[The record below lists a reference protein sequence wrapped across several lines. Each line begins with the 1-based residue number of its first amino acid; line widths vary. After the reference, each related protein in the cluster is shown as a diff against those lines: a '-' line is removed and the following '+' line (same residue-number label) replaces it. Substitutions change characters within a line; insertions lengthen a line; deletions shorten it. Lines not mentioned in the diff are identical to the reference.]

1 MWGLSRNNKDRQIK
15 GVTSAITPFVVDT
28 LAKLVPE
35 DLEEASN
42 KRRYAIYYIYGAV
55 LYLAE
60 YDDLGKDSKAVLV
73 TSILGEHMAVGQAV
87 IDKLPVTEDHA
98 DAVRETQFMIEG
110 ASALR
115 NWLTTGEREKN
126 AAYLK
131 ELLDNADCM
140 GVGSETD
147 H

>member
-1 MWGLSRNNKDRQIK
+1 MWGSSKKQDRQIE
-15 GVTSAITPFVVDT
+15 GVTSAIRPFVVDT
-28 LAKLVPE
+28 LARLGPE
-35 DLEEASN
+35 DLEEASI
-42 KRRYAIYYIYGAV
+42 KRRYSIYYMYGAV

-60 YDDLGKDSKAVLV
+60 YDGLGKDAKAVLV
-73 TSILGEHMAVGQAV
+73 TSILGEHMSVDQAA

-98 DAVRETQFMIEG
+98 DGVRETQFMIEG

-131 ELLDNADCM
+131 ELLDNPDCIS
-140 GVGSETD
+140 GESQTE

>member
-1 MWGLSRNNKDRQIK
+1 MWGKSKNEDRQIK
-15 GVTSAITPFVVDT
+15 GVTGAITPFVADT
-28 LAKLVPE
+28 LALLSPE
-35 DLEEASN
+35 DLEEASI
-42 KRRYAIYYIYGAV
+42 KRRYAIYYMYGAV

-60 YDDLGKDSKAVLV
+60 YDGLGKDSKAVLV
-73 TSILGEHMAVGQAV
+73 TNILGEQMSVDQAV

-98 DAVRETQFMIEG
+98 DGVRETQFMIEG

-131 ELLDNADCM
+131 ELLDNPDCIT
-140 GVGSETD
+140 GEIETE

>member
-1 MWGLSRNNKDRQIK
+1 MWGISKNKDRQIK
-15 GVTSAITPFVVDT
+15 GVTSAVTPFVTDT
-28 LAKLVPE
+28 LARLGPE
-35 DLEEASN
+35 DLEEASS

-73 TSILGEHMAVGQAV
+73 TNILGEHMSVDQAA

-131 ELLDNADCM
+131 ELLDNPDCIT
-140 GVGSETD
+140 GENETE

>member
-1 MWGLSRNNKDRQIK
+1 MWGKSKNEDRQIK
-15 GVTSAITPFVVDT
+15 GVTGAITPFVADT
-28 LAKLVPE
+28 LARLGPE
-35 DLEEASN
+35 DLEEASI
-42 KRRYAIYYIYGAV
+42 KRRYAIYYMYGAV

-60 YDDLGKDSKAVLV
+60 YDGLGKDSKAVLV
-73 TSILGEHMAVGQAV
+73 TNILGEHMSVDQAA
-87 IDKLPVTEDHA
+87 IDKLPVTKDHA

-131 ELLDNADCM
+131 ELLDNPDCIT
-140 GVGSETD
+140 GESETE